1 MPAVLRRPSP
11 CHLILAGL
19 LAGLAGC
26 SALPQLELPGRQPAA
41 AAGITER
48 PASGAKARLKPM
60 PLRSLSLNT
69 QCNFRDETGNFGKA
83 TVNIANSRV
92 DALKVEL
99 TMPRRGSCRYDL
111 ASFRQTQAL
120 PSIELAGP
128 RNCRIHIWEQAE
140 QITVAF
146 ADCHQMCSPSSAHDY
161 VWPLLIDK
169 ATGQCD

>member
-26 SALPQLELPGRQPAA
+26 SALPQLELPGPQPDAG
-41 AAGITER
+41 GITER

-60 PLRSLSLNT
+60 PLRSLSLNS

-92 DALKVEL
+92 DALK
-99 TMPRRGSCRYDL
+99 RGSCRYDL

-120 PSIELAGP
+120 PSIELTGP

-140 QITVAF
+140 QVTVAF

>member
-1 MPAVLRRPSP
+1 MPALLRR
-11 CHLILAGL
+11 LTLAGL

-26 SALPQLELPGRQPAA
+26 SALPPLELPGRQPDTG
-41 AAGITER
+41 GITER
-48 PASGAKARLKPM
+48 PASGGKARLKPM
-60 PLRSLSLNT
+60 PLRSFSVNT

-83 TVNIANSRV
+83 TVDIASSKVN
-92 DALKVEL
+92 ALKVEL
-99 TMPRRGSCRYDL
+99 TMPKRGSCRYDL

-120 PSIELAGP
+120 PSIELTGP